1 MKTTTTTK
9 RKVQVQFCTNISD
22 QENNTFTMEYIV
34 QSVNDMD
41 ARRSV
46 GVHIKKEFGCF
57 PNYTKIIN

>member
-1 MKTTTTTK
+1 MNTEESKK

-22 QENNTFTMEYIV
+22 PKNNTFTMEYIV
-34 QSVNDMD
+34 KSLSSMD

-46 GVHIKKEFGCF
+46 VAHIRREFGCF